1 MVPLHGSA
9 TSTKGGTN
17 NDTLFL
23 YGGFS
28 NDPTMALVY
37 TFDSQ
42 HIVWNP
48 QKITGIDTINRK
60 YKLTGVMGFNGKFYL
75 WGGGTDNGIVNDM
88 LILNTINLNWEKGS
102 LVNAPAPRYN
112 YGATLLPNNKI
123 IYMGGQIQGA
133 TYNPN
138 TLIAVE
144 GVTLTLSEV
153 YIYDM
158 TSDSWDTKITSGEIP
173 SNRCCFSTVLGLDGQ
188 RIIIYG
194 GIFNNPGF
202 FDTTLYVLNLA
213 NYSWY
218 IPKISGKIPKSRIL
232 PKANVIGK
240 YMVISFGDGYD
251 RTVEND
257 LLLLDISNNEE
268 YIWTTQFDPKNDTTV
283 SPPPPNNIVG
293 VIVGSILSVIFLS
306 VGGFFIYK
314 WNKNKQNQK
323 TINENNNRSNYS
335 QEEKDNDKQEI
346 IQMPRNENTTNH
358 EPVIVPAN
366 DYHGQEIIQMPRN
379 ENTTNHEPVIVVPAN
394 DYHGQE
400 IMQTPKNG
408 NSTNNEPIIP
418 APAVA
423 SDNNNYNYGQEVIST
438 SNNGRLSSQI
448 LKDEILQAVK
458 QEIKNELLQAVR
470 DNNFDI
476 TKKK

>member
-1 MVPLHGSA
+1 
-9 TSTKGGTN
+9 
-17 NDTLFL
+17 
-23 YGGFS
+23 
-28 NDPTMALVY
+28 
-37 TFDSQ
+37 
-42 HIVWNP
+42 
-48 QKITGIDTINRK
+48 
-60 YKLTGVMGFNGKFYL
+60 
-75 WGGGTDNGIVNDM
+75 M

-102 LVNAPAPRYN
+102 LVNAPAPRC
-112 YGATLLPNNKI
+112 
-123 IYMGGQIQGA
+123 GQIQGA
-133 TYNPN
+133 TYNSN

-144 GVTLTLSEV
+144 GATLTLSEV
-153 YIYDM
+153 YIYDI
-158 TSDSWDTKITSGEIP
+158 TSDSWDTKITSGKIP

-194 GIFNNPGF
+194 GIFNNPGY
-202 FDTTLYVLNLA
+202 FDTTLYLV
-213 NYSWY
+213 YS
-218 IPKISGKIPKSRIL
+218 KISGKIPKPRVL

-268 YIWTTQFDPKNDTTV
+268 YIWTTKFDPKNDTV
-283 SPPPPNNIVG
+283 SPPPPPNNIVG
-293 VIVGSILSVIFLS
+293 
-306 VGGFFIYK
+306 
-314 WNKNKQNQK
+314 QNQK

-335 QEEKDNDKQEI
+335 QEEKDNNKQEIIQMPRNENTTNHEPVIIPANDYHGQEI

-366 DYHGQEIIQMPRN
+366 DYHGQEI
-379 ENTTNHEPVIVVPAN
+379 
-394 DYHGQE
+394 
-400 IMQTPKNG
+400 MQTPKNG
-408 NSTNNEPIIP
+408 NSTNNEPIIT

-423 SDNNNYNYGQEVIST
+423 NDNNNYNYGQEVIST

-476 TKKK
+476 IKKKKIMQDKIKINGIFMY

>member
-37 TFDSQ
+37 TFDPQ

-48 QKITGIDTINRK
+48 QNITGIDTINRK
-60 YKLTGVMGFNGKFYL
+60 YKLTGVMGFNEKFYL

-188 RIIIYG
+188 RVIIYG

-240 YMVISFGDGYD
+240 YMVITFGDGYD

-268 YIWTTQFDPKNDTTV
+268 YIWTTQFDPKNDTV

-366 DYHGQEIIQMPRN
+366 DYHGQEI
-379 ENTTNHEPVIVVPAN
+379 
-394 DYHGQE
+394 
-400 IMQTPKNG
+400 MQTPKNG